1 MIRIIFSELIIEMS
15 SDEIT
20 AYFNKIE
27 QDFQTLLTKE
37 TNVRMKVVREE
48 LQKQKE
54 LVLYFANQR
63 ATTEKTE
70 TKVERDKK
78 KKPRKTKATTK
89 PQESMVVIEL

>member
-1 MIRIIFSELIIEMS
+1 MS

-27 QDFQTLLTKE
+27 QDFQTLLNKE
-37 TNVRMKVVREE
+37 MNERMKVVRTE

-54 LVLYFANQR
+54 LVLYFNNQR
-63 ATTEKTE
+63 QTTEKVE
-70 TKVERDKK
+70 VKVERDKK

-89 PQESMVVIEL
+89 PQESMTIIQL